1 MLISLFENKMGL
13 KIGITGGIG
22 VGKSIV
28 TKLFKV
34 LGIATY
40 DADKEAKDIM
50 IKSDDVRK
58 ALIETFGE
66 EVYFEDGSL
75 NRVWL
80 SSRVFKDEAELKKL
94 NAIVHPAVIK
104 AAEDWAAAQQG
115 PYSLK
120 EAALLF
126 ESGSYK
132 SLDYCILV
140 SSPED
145 VRIQRVM
152 ERDKVSEE
160 EVRHRMS
167 KQMPEKEK
175 EALADFIIFNDD
187 QHSLIEQVM
196 SLHQQFLSS
205 K

>member
-1 MLISLFENKMGL
+1 MGL

-22 VGKSIV
+22 VGKSLV
-28 TKLFKV
+28 TKIFKILAV
-34 LGIATY
+34 PTY

-50 IKSDDVRK
+50 VRSEAVRA
-58 ALIETFGE
+58 ALLKTFGS
-66 EVYFEDGSL
+66 EVYFEDGTL
-75 NRVWL
+75 NRTWL
-80 SSRVFKDEAELKKL
+80 SSRVFKDEAELQKL

-104 AAEDWAAAQQG
+104 AAEDWAAAQSA

-126 ESGSYK
+126 ESGSYR

-140 SSPED
+140 SSPEEL
-145 VRIQRVM
+145 RIQRVM
-152 ERDKVSEE
+152 QRDQVDEE
-160 EVRHRMS
+160 EVRRRMS

-175 EALADFIIFNDD
+175 EALADFIIYNDD
-187 QHSLIEQVM
+187 DHSLIKQVM
-196 SLHQQFLSS
+196 ALHQQFLSS

>member
-1 MLISLFENKMGL
+1 MGL

-22 VGKSIV
+22 VGKSLVSKI
-28 TKLFKV
+28 FKILAV
-34 LGIATY
+34 PTY

-50 IKSDDVRK
+50 IRSEAVRA
-58 ALIETFGE
+58 ALIETFGP
-66 EVYFEDGSL
+66 EVYFEDGTL

-80 SSRVFKDEAELKKL
+80 SSRVFKDEVELKKL
-94 NAIVHPAVIK
+94 NSIVHPAVIK
-104 AAEDWAAAQQG
+104 AAEDWAAAQSS

-126 ESGSYK
+126 ESGSYR

-140 SSPED
+140 SSPEEL
-145 VRIQRVM
+145 RIQRVM
-152 ERDKVSEE
+152 QRDQVDEE
-160 EVRHRMS
+160 EVRRRIS

-175 EALADFIIFNDD
+175 EALADFIIYNDD
-187 QHSLIEQVM
+187 DHSLIKQVM
-196 SLHQQFLSS
+196 ALHQQFLSS